1 MKQSRIGL
9 GVVTMLSIFVV
20 VCMCV
25 LVLFSSNK
33 VYQIHE
39 QTNRSYAFKKA
50 YYEAEIKAH
59 KLIDEN
65 QTDFLVHVKGD
76 TYLKVK
82 VKDDKIVIFKTI
94 VKGVNKM
101 EVVEILKKAIDQN
114 ASDIFFVAGSPCM
127 FKVGQ
132 QLVKVT
138 QEKMMPNDTK
148 DIVQQLYGFA
158 PYCSYENFVA
168 NGEDD
173 FSFSLSQVGR
183 FRVNVYR
190 QRNSEAAVLRVVNF
204 DLPNPEDLNIPESV
218 LNLSD
223 RRKGIIL
230 VSGPAGSGKST
241 TLACLIDRMNE
252 TRSCHIIT
260 IEDPIEFLH
269 SHKKSIVSQREV
281 YHDTASYLNALKSA
295 LREAPEV
302 ILLGEMRDEETV
314 STALSAAETGHLI
327 LSTLHTVGAVNTIDR
342 IIDMFQGHQ
351 DQVRSQLSMILE
363 AIISE
368 QLIPGKDGELIPVF
382 EIMLVNPA
390 IRSQIRENKI
400 HQIEN
405 TMISNRQNGMVM
417 MDDAIYDLYQ
427 QGKITKDIAIQ
438 YSLHP
443 DRMKTRVQ

>member
-1 MKQSRIGL
+1 
-9 GVVTMLSIFVV
+9 
-20 VCMCV
+20 
-25 LVLFSSNK
+25 
-33 VYQIHE
+33 
-39 QTNRSYAFKKA
+39 
-50 YYEAEIKAH
+50 
-59 KLIDEN
+59 
-65 QTDFLVHVKGD
+65 
-76 TYLKVK
+76 
-82 VKDDKIVIFKTI
+82 
-94 VKGVNKM
+94 M

-417 MDDAIYDLYQ
+417 MDDAIYDKALRMLSKRFNVDFVITDPALKENSFTGTFIHQRLDRILEHFRISSGLRFRYIETTDSTQ
-427 QGKITKDIAIQ
+427 EKSKIEI
-438 YSLHP
+438 Y
-443 DRMKTRVQ
+443 